1 MDKYMRVKSEERRQ
15 AILNTAKEEFT
26 RQGFSQTS
34 MSAIAKKV
42 GGSKATLYNYFSSK
56 EEIFTAVMDSVAD
69 QMTIAFES
77 LSTTVGIKPALF
89 DFGCQYLTSLYSP
102 ELAMVTKMA
111 YTEADKSD
119 LGRHFFENGP
129 KKGLAHLQRFLT
141 YHVENRALKP
151 CDTGIA
157 ALQLRALLEAELREQ
172 FALGIIGQPDRQT
185 IQDVVERAVDSFL
198 TLYRA
203 GD

>member
-1 MDKYMRVKSEERRQ
+1 
-15 AILNTAKEEFT
+15 
-26 RQGFSQTS
+26 
-34 MSAIAKKV
+34 V

-89 DFGCQYLTSLYSP
+89 DFGCQYLTSLYSS

-141 YHVENRALKP
+141 YHVENRALTP

-172 FALGIIGQPDRQT
+172 FALGIIGQPDTQT

>member
-1 MDKYMRVKSEERRQ
+1 
-15 AILNTAKEEFT
+15 
-26 RQGFSQTS
+26 

-77 LSTTVGIKPALF
+77 LSTTVAIKPALF

-151 CDTGIA
+151 CDTRIA

-172 FALGIIGQPDRQT
+172 FALGVIGQPDRQT